1 MSRVVWL
8 VMDSVGIGALPDA
21 QRFGDAGA
29 DTLGHIAQW
38 CLHTRGRALQIPT
51 LAKLGLGHAYQ
62 LVNGQPLSGV
72 SESDSPQGCHGAA
85 RERSTG
91 KDTVSGHWELCGLP
105 VDFDWGYFEARS
117 ESFPP
122 ELLQAIAQAAGTE
135 GVLGNCHASGTEI
148 IAQLGEQHLRS
159 GWPIVYT
166 SADSVLQIAAH
177 ETAFGLQRLYALCEV
192 ARSLVDPYR
201 IGRVIA
207 RPFVGGS
214 AASFKRTP
222 NRHDY
227 ATPPTA
233 ATLLDVLKAGGRDV
247 IGIGKIGDI
256 FAMQGITDSRKASGL
271 EALMQVSR
279 EALQDCADG
288 GLVFTNLVDFDQEYG
303 HRRDVAGYAEAM
315 ERFDALLPALIDDL
329 RDDDLLL
336 LCADHGNDPTWRGND
351 HTREHIP
358 VLAFARGRAAQSI
371 GLRESF
377 ADVGQ
382 SIATWLRVPALSHGH
397 SFL

>member
-1 MSRVVWL
+1 VSRHRVRCGSHCTPRRWHESRRL
-8 VMDSVGIGALPDA
+8 AGDGFGRHRFALPDA
-21 QRFGDAGA
+21 ERFGDAGA

-38 CLHTRGRALQIPT
+38 CLRTRGRALQIPT
-51 LAKLGLGHAYQ
+51 LATLGLGHAYQ
-62 LVNGQPLSGV
+62 LVSGQPLSGV
-72 SESDSPQGCHGAA
+72 SESDSPQGGHGAA

-148 IAQLGEQHLRS
+148 IVQLGEHHLRS

-192 ARSLVDPYR
+192 ARKLVDPYR

-207 RPFVGGS
+207 RPFLGDS
-214 AASFKRTP
+214 AATFKRTP

-233 ATLLDVLKAGGRDV
+233 ATLLDVLKAAGRDV

-279 EALQDCADG
+279 EALQDVPMAVWCSPIWS
-288 GLVFTNLVDFDQEYG
+288 T
-303 HRRDVAGYAEAM
+303 
-315 ERFDALLPALIDDL
+315 
-329 RDDDLLL
+329 
-336 LCADHGNDPTWRGND
+336 
-351 HTREHIP
+351 
-358 VLAFARGRAAQSI
+358 SI
-371 GLRESF
+371 RNT
-377 ADVGQ
+377 ATA
-382 SIATWLRVPALSHGH
+382 ATWPAMPRHWNASTRCCLH
-397 SFL
+397 

>member
-38 CLHTRGRALQIPT
+38 CATTRGRVLQIPT
-51 LAKLGLGHAYQ
+51 LRQLGLGRAYQ
-62 LVNGQPLSGV
+62 CVHGRPLAGMPDDAATLGSF
-72 SESDSPQGCHGAA
+72 GAA

-105 VDFDWGYFEARS
+105 VDFDWGYFDAPS

-122 ELLQAIAQAAGTE
+122 ALLQALAQAAGTD

-177 ETAFGLQRLYALCEV
+177 ETTFGLQRLYALCDV
-192 ARSLVDPYR
+192 ARTLVDPYR

-207 RPFVGGS
+207 RPFVGDS
-214 AASFKRTP
+214 ATTFKRTP

-233 ATLLDVLKAGGRDV
+233 PTLLDALKEAGREV

-271 EALMQVSR
+271 EALIQRTR
-279 EALQDCADG
+279 EAMRDGADG
-288 GLVFTNLVDFDQEYG
+288 ALVFTNLVDFDQEYG
-303 HRRDVAGYAEAM
+303 HRRDVAGYADAL
-315 ERFDALLPALIDDL
+315 ERFDTLLPALIDEL

-358 VLAFARGRAAQSI
+358 VLAYARGRAAQSL
-371 GLRESF
+371 GVRESF

-382 SIATWLRVPALSHGH
+382 SIATWLRVPALRHGQ